1 MRRTLPSS
9 ASPYYST
16 GGGFSAPTYSSRA
29 RSTFGVNISKPG
41 KNLMIL
47 IVLGLV
53 IGTISEFFFVGNVQL
68 TFYLVQNNYLVFH
81 GWIPSLVTS
90 IIVAPGIAGVID
102 VLFNAISLF
111 FIDGLLRNVYTPR
124 QYYLVFLLT
133 GIAGNVVSLFGYG
146 VGPNIID
153 STTSFGASGGI
164 FGLLAGVISADYA
177 MSRTINRSLLIWFVI
192 IFVYSSLGGT
202 VDVYA
207 HLGGAIVGLAIG
219 YYVGKNRH

>member
-16 GGGFSAPTYSSRA
+16 SGGFSSPTYSRA
-29 RSTFGVNISKPG
+29 RSTFGINLSKPG
-41 KNLMIL
+41 KNLIIL

-53 IGTISEFFFVGNVQL
+53 VGFVSEFFFVGNVQL

-81 GWIPSLVTS
+81 GWIPALVTS
-90 IIVAPGIAGVID
+90 IIVAPGVPGVID
-102 VLFNAISLF
+102 VLFNAISVF
-111 FIDGLLRNVYTPR
+111 FIDGLLRNVYTPK

-133 GIAGNVVSLFGYG
+133 GIAGNIVSLFGYG
-146 VGPNIID
+146 AGPNIVS

-164 FGLLAGVISADYA
+164 FGLLAGVLSADYA
-177 MSRTINRSLLIWFVI
+177 MNRRINSSLLIWFVI
-192 IFVYSSLGGT
+192 IFVYSSLGGA

-207 HLGGAIVGLAIG
+207 HLGGAVVGLAIG
-219 YYVGKNRH
+219 YYIGKKRH